1 MKIKE
6 MAKLERPVEK
16 MALLGRENL
25 SNSELLAIIIRS
37 GRKGESALSLS
48 ERLLR
53 NTKDGIRGLYDSSLE
68 ELTSIEGIGP
78 MKASVIMAA
87 FELGRRVSESNGI
100 YKERANSVDDVVNIF
115 MERLRYLKK
124 ERFEVLLVDTKGKVI
139 AIENIS
145 TGDLTSSLVHPRETF
160 RTAVKRSAAGII
172 LVHNHPSGDP
182 TPSEEDI
189 VVTKKLIEAG
199 RVLGISVMDHIVIGD
214 GIFCSM
220 KARGII

>member
-6 MAKLERPVEK
+6 MTKLERPVEK
-16 MALLGRENL
+16 MALLGRESL

-53 NTKDGIRGLYDSSLE
+53 NTKDGLRGLYDSSLE
-68 ELTSIEGIGP
+68 ELTAIEGIGP

-87 FELGRRVSESNGI
+87 FELGRRISESNGMSR
-100 YKERANSVDDVVNIF
+100 ERASSVEDVADIF

-124 ERFEVLLVDTKGKVI
+124 ERFEVLLLDTKGRI
-139 AIENIS
+139 LAIENVS
-145 TGDLTSSLVHPRETF
+145 TGDLSSSPVHPRETF
-160 RTAVKRSAAGII
+160 RTAVKRSAAGVIF
-172 LVHNHPSGDP
+172 VHNHPSGDP
-182 TPSEEDI
+182 TPSQEDI

-199 RVLGISVMDHIVIGD
+199 KVLGISVMDHIVIGD
-214 GIFCSM
+214 GVFCSM
-220 KARGII
+220 KAKGII